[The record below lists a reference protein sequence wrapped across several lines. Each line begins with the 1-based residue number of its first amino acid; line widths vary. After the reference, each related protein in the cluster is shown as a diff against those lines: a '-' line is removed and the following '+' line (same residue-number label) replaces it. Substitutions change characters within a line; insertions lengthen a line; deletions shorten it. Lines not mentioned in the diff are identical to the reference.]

1 MTAMPGQPKP
11 LGRDEVNGVMIFKDR
26 DVRMIAHALVE
37 RGDYGVTGCIGGMN
51 DPPMAM
57 STFARQMK
65 AEFGGPVLGER
76 YAFVDQPFD
85 GRTSVFHDEPCGRL
99 VAQATTGDQRVANVV
114 VDTVG
119 RVEHGRNTAL
129 GPVAGAFAY
138 AALGEDGN
146 APRVRQIQRHAQACQ
161 PATDDCHVEIHP
173 ATSPSIVVCCDFRDS
188 RRWHGESLVGKDNA
202 RHATRPLGRSASRAN
217 RARASSGGWVAE
229 GVPQPGARTSCQN
242 RGAKAKSLA

>member
-11 LGRDEVNGVMIFKDR
+11 LRRDEVNGVMIFKDR

-65 AEFGGPVLGER
+65 AEFGGPVLGKR
-76 YAFVDQPFD
+76 YDFVDQPFD

-161 PATDDCHVEIHP
+161 PAADNCHVEIHP
-173 ATSPSIVVCCDFRDS
+173 ATSPSILSAATFGIHASGMGKAWSVRITRGTLRGHLAVQP
-188 RRWHGESLVGKDNA
+188 VGRTERAQVRADELRK
-202 RHATRPLGRSASRAN
+202 SAKI
-217 RARASSGGWVAE
+217 
-229 GVPQPGARTSCQN
+229 GAQTGCQN